1 MTTPLPHEQAM
12 VHAKVAFMKDP
23 KAMFL
28 YTVCFHLQFKWDER
42 VPTACVDGY
51 TMTINPVFWMKLTHE
66 MRVSLLAHETGHVI
80 REHMARRGNRDKK
93 LYNYA
98 GDYVINQ
105 ELKESGYAA
114 IKWTLD
120 DGRDT
125 TWLQDDRFAGMST
138 ERVYDILFAEQPPP
152 PPPSS
157 GGGGGLPSPS
167 GDGTSG
173 DGDGSGSQP
182 DAGDGDPNAHWVDIA
197 EPSTDGDGKPVSAA
211 EVAEHIKEIIISAA
225 TAAVMNGQPGSI
237 PGDVQM
243 YLDSLLKPKL
253 PMATYLRRFF
263 TALQKNDYTWQR
275 PNRRYMPIYLPSMRS
290 EALCEIAFAYDMSCS
305 VQDEDIRR
313 YVSEMVGVMRNLK
326 PTKLTLILFDTEIR
340 SVNVIKSVQDLM
352 NVKLIGRGGTNISPL
367 MEWTIKNKPAA
378 LCVFT
383 DGEFHIHPEKPS
395 SPILWM
401 IHNKRRKF
409 ECPYGTIIPFEV

>member
-28 YTVCFHLQFKWDER
+28 YTVCFHLKFAWDDR
-42 VPTACVDGY
+42 VKTACVDGY
-51 TMTINPVFWMKLTHE
+51 TMTISPKFWMKISHE
-66 MRVSLLAHETGHVI
+66 MRVSMLAHETGHVV
-80 REHMARRGNRDKK
+80 REHMARRGNRDPK

-105 ELKESGYAA
+105 ELKDSGYAP

-125 TWLQDDRFAGMST
+125 TWLQDDRFADMST
-138 ERVYDILFAEQPPP
+138 ERVYDILLSEQPPP
-152 PPPSS
+152 PPPQSGS
-157 GGGGGLPSPS
+157 GGTGQPSPA
-167 GDGTSG
+167 GDGQ
-173 DGDGSGSQP
+173 DGSGTGP
-182 DAGDGDPNAHWVDIA
+182 DAPGDDPNAHWMDIA
-197 EPSTDGDGKPVSAA
+197 EPTKDANGDPVSAA
-211 EVAEHIKEIIISAA
+211 EVAEHVKEIIISAA
-225 TAAVMNGQPGSI
+225 QAAVMNGQPGSI
-237 PGDVQM
+237 PGAVQM

-253 PMATYLRRFF
+253 PMSTYLRRFF

-275 PNRRYMPIYLPSMRS
+275 PNRRYMPVYLPSMRS
-290 EALCEIAFAYDMSCS
+290 EALCEIAFAYDMSGS
-305 VQDEDIRR
+305 VSDDDIKR

-340 SVNVIKSVQDLM
+340 SVNTISSVHDLI
-352 NVKLIGRGGTNISPL
+352 NVKLIGRGGTDIHPL
-367 MEWTIKNKPAA
+367 MEWADKNKPAA

-383 DGEFHIHPEKPS
+383 DGEFRVREKKPPC
-395 SPILWM
+395 PILWM
-401 IHNKRRKF
+401 IHNKHRPFK
-409 ECPYGTIIPFEV
+409 CNYGTIIPFEV

>member
-1 MTTPLPHEQAM
+1 MNTPLPHEQAM

-28 YTVCFHLQFKWDER
+28 YTVCFHLKFVWDER
-42 VPTACVDGY
+42 VGTAGVDGY
-51 TMTINPVFWMKLTHE
+51 TMYINPKFWMKISHE
-66 MRVSLLAHETGHVI
+66 MRITLLAHETGHVV
-80 REHMARRGNRDKK
+80 REHMARRGHRDKK

-105 ELKESGYAA
+105 ELLESGYAP

-120 DGRDT
+120 CGRDT
-125 TWLQDDRFAGMST
+125 QWLQDDRFAGMST
-138 ERVYDILFAEQPPP
+138 ERVYDVLLAEQPPP
-152 PPPSS
+152 PPS
-157 GGGGGLPSPS
+157 GGGKGSLPDPAGGGTPGE
-167 GDGTSG
+167 GDGQGG
-173 DGDGSGSQP
+173 DDSA
-182 DAGDGDPNAHWVDIA
+182 DDGDPDSHWLDVIEPAKDA
-197 EPSTDGDGKPVSAA
+197 EGKPVSPA
-211 EVAEHIKEIIISAA
+211 EVAEHIKEIIVAAA

-237 PGDVQM
+237 PGEVQM
-243 YLDSLLKPKL
+243 YLDNLLKPKL
-253 PMATYLRRFF
+253 PMSAYLRRFF

-275 PNRRYMPIYLPSMRS
+275 PNRRYMPMYMPSMRS
-290 EALCEIAFAYDMSCS
+290 EALCEIAFAYDMSAS
-305 VQDEDIRR
+305 VQDSDIKR

-340 SVNVIKSVQDLM
+340 SVTTIQSVQDLI

-383 DGEFHIHPEKPS
+383 DGEFHIHPQKPA